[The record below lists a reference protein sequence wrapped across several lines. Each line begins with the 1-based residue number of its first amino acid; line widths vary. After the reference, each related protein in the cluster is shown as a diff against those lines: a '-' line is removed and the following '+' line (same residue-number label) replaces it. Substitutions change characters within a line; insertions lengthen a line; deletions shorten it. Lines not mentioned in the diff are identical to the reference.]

1 LVNLDGFGL
10 AKHAIPAE
18 AGRQCGLG
26 RTPFD
31 FLEERDRMRHFVI
44 AGILVIVIALL
55 TYFGLNA
62 AGLMP
67 VEASAQAAPIDWMWN
82 LELIAMSFLFAL
94 IVVPLLYSLVVFRRR
109 KGDTTDAEHMEGN
122 TKLEIAWTIVP
133 LFVVIA
139 YAYLGAVN
147 LADIRRVDPDA
158 MIVKVKGIQWSWSFE
173 YPAVNGISVV
183 SDELHMPKGKQVLL
197 RMTSQDVIHSFWVP
211 EFRVK
216 QDLVPGRITEL
227 RITPILEGHY
237 KVRCAELCGTSHAY
251 MEKPVVVSSQAD
263 FETWMAEQLKVA
275 EQAAATPEGHGQLL
289 VSANG
294 CAACHS
300 INGAAGIGP
309 TWFGLAGSDVKLTD
323 GTVVTADDAYLHES
337 IKAPQAKIVAGYET
351 QLMPNFGLSDED
363 IADIVAYIKTLR

>member
-1 LVNLDGFGL
+1 
-10 AKHAIPAE
+10 
-18 AGRQCGLG
+18 
-26 RTPFD
+26 
-31 FLEERDRMRHFVI
+31 MRHFVI
-44 AGILVIVIALL
+44 VGILVIITSVLF
-55 TYFGLNA
+55 YVGLDS

-67 VEASAQAAPIDWMWN
+67 VEASAQAAGIDWMWN
-82 LELIAMSFLFAL
+82 LELIAMCFLFAL
-94 IVVPLLYSLVVFRRR
+94 IVVPLMYSLVVFRRR

-122 TKLEIAWTIVP
+122 TRLEIAWTIVP
-133 LFVVIA
+133 LFVVMA

-147 LADIRRVDPDA
+147 LAETRRVDPDA

-173 YPAVNGISVV
+173 YPAVNGISVI
-183 SDELHMPKGKQVLL
+183 SDELHIPKGKQVLL

-227 RITPILEGHY
+227 RITPIRAGNY

-263 FETWMAEQLKVA
+263 FDTWMAEQLKVA

-289 VSANG
+289 VAANG
-294 CAACHS
+294 CGACHS

-309 TWFGLAGSDVKLTD
+309 TWFGLFGSQVEITD
-323 GTVVTADDAYLHES
+323 GSEVTADEAYLTES
-337 IKAPQAKIVAGYET
+337 IKAPQAKIVAGFEN
-351 QLMPNFGLSDED
+351 QLMPTYGFPDED
-363 IADIVAYIKTLR
+363 IADIVAYLKTLR